1 MKTYWAAFLMR
12 AKMEA
17 QYRAA
22 ALSGLATQLFFG
34 LILVYLYRGY
44 TARAPIWPRWPP
56 RPLMCGFSRRFSA
69 WSARTTTR

>member
-22 ALSGLATQLFFG
+22 ALSGLATQDRKSVG
-34 LILVYLYRGY
+34 RERV
-44 TARAPIWPRWPP
+44 
-56 RPLMCGFSRRFSA
+56 
-69 WSARTTTR
+69 

>member
-34 LILVYLYRGY
+34 LILVYLYRAVYG
-44 TARAPIWPRWPP
+44 ARAV
-56 RPLMCGFSRRFSA
+56 
-69 WSARTTTR
+69 

>member
-22 ALSGLATQLFFG
+22 ALSGLATQLFSG
-34 LILVYLYRGY
+34 
-44 TARAPIWPRWPP
+44 
-56 RPLMCGFSRRFSA
+56 
-69 WSARTTTR
+69 